1 MLRWLLPAA
10 ALAVISLPMT
20 ASGSP
25 IVPQLNAKVTS
36 RAISLTNAS
45 GHRVRSLTQGSY
57 RVIVRDASTA
67 QNFHLVG
74 PNVNVKTKVSATG
87 TRSWSVG
94 LRTGTY
100 LYRSDMN
107 AKLHGSFRVTSSPP
121 PA

>member
-1 MLRWLLPAA
+1 
-10 ALAVISLPMT
+10 
-20 ASGSP
+20 
-25 IVPQLNAKVTS
+25 
-36 RAISLTNAS
+36 
-45 GHRVRSLTQGSY
+45 VRSLTQGSY

-94 LRTGTY
+94 LRTGPY